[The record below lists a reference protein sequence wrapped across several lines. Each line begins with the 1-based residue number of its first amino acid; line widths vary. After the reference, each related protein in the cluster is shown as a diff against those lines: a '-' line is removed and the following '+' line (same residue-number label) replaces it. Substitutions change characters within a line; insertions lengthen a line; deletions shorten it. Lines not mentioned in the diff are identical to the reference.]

1 MITGISGSTRFNHYL
16 HEGMVMKHIMIVDDC
31 QDMARLVEEILHICG
46 YECSTA
52 TSGRECLEQLKSFV
66 PDLIL
71 LDIMMPGMD
80 GWATLAKLK
89 RAGLTKRTK
98 VAFLSIK
105 TLSEE
110 DRKRNLFQDIVR
122 YITKPFS
129 VGVFVK
135 EIENIFLEA
144 S

>member
-1 MITGISGSTRFNHYL
+1 
-16 HEGMVMKHIMIVDDC
+16 MVMKHIMIVDDC
-31 QDMARLVEEILHICG
+31 RDMAQLVGEILRICG

-52 TSGRECLEQLKSFV
+52 TSGRECLEQLESCV

-80 GWATLAKLK
+80 GWATLEKLK
-89 RAGLTKRTK
+89 RAGFTKRTK

-105 TLSEE
+105 SLREE

-122 YITKPFS
+122 YISKPFS